1 MKGLREGDGIE
12 LETGEGI
19 RRRYRVQ
26 DRRIADSRSDFIP
39 REQDRARLVLV
50 TCYPFDAVQPGG
62 PLRYVVT
69 ARADVAPS

>member
-1 MKGLREGDGIE
+1 VE
-12 LETGEGI
+12 ET
-19 RRRYRVQ
+19 
-26 DRRIADSRSDFIP
+26 RIADSRSAWIGST
-39 REQDRARLVLV
+39 QDQAQLMMV